1 MPQREPSETR
11 ILTVAGEHLRKFGLK
26 RFTVVAVAEE
36 AGMTHANVYRY
47 FPSKGAL
54 IDAVVDVWL
63 KATERRLADVAD
75 GPDPADDKLE
85 RLILALAK
93 ANRDLLTEEPHLFA
107 ALSLAVDPQGGSLPV
122 NWDNPAS
129 KRKGSFTAAGNM
141 VLVENSICR
150 PFTAT
155 VLAPGAAREIR
166 YRGEACRVGPG
177 DWALKSAEPLVEATA
192 STRGAGKAAA
202 GSASQPLP
210 ARTSAMLD
218 ETQ

>member
-107 ALSLAVDPQGGSLPV
+107 ALSLAVAKRHAISRRNRTRVRALFERVVDEGIATGVFEPRDRDRAIAFV
-122 NWDNPAS
+122 IDATKRFIHPAS
-129 KRKGSFTAAGNM
+129 LALEADVPQASVDTRLSTLIRVILRVLGSGI
-141 VLVENSICR
+141 V
-150 PFTAT
+150 
-155 VLAPGAAREIR
+155 
-166 YRGEACRVGPG
+166 
-177 DWALKSAEPLVEATA
+177 
-192 STRGAGKAAA
+192 
-202 GSASQPLP
+202 
-210 ARTSAMLD
+210 
-218 ETQ
+218 